1 MLTESGNGETA
12 TGKRPTA
19 AQEAADHV
27 PAMTGER
34 GGATDGAQ
42 DLLKEEKGL
51 GGCEG
56 VGNGEERWPEAMG
69 ATELT
74 VERGRWDSGGIPA
87 KRRGM
92 QRSGATGGHG
102 AAWDG

>member
-1 MLTESGNGETA
+1 
-12 TGKRPTA
+12 
-19 AQEAADHV
+19 
-27 PAMTGER
+27 MTGER

-69 ATELT
+69 ATELS
-74 VERGRWDSGGIPA
+74 VERGRRDFGGSGGGGRQMVA
-87 KRRGM
+87 GERR
-92 QRSGATGGHG
+92 
-102 AAWDG
+102 